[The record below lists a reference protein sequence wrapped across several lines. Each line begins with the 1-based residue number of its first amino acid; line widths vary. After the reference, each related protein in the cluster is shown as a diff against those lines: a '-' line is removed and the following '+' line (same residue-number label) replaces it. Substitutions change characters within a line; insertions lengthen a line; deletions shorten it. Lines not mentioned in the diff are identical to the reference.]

1 MEEITQVFLVYK
13 EKVSSF
19 YNEKLISSIFAAIV
33 IPALIQQLDLI
44 AIFFI
49 ESFFDLVL

>member
-44 AIFFI
+44 AIF
-49 ESFFDLVL
+49 S